1 MAGMLGERHYRAV
14 LDLVGEAHD
23 AGDLEEFRSV
33 LLPGLRRIVPSE
45 WASYN
50 EIHGTAGVLAT
61 IAEPDIDQA
70 LLPAWQAHHAQN
82 PLVVRFARTRDG
94 RAMRFSDVATRDQ
107 LERLPLFREVYGPL
121 GVAHQI
127 AFTLPSPVPLT
138 MGVAL
143 SRGRAAGDYDDEE
156 RLMLNLARPHLIQ
169 AYRNAQIRQRMTE
182 LLLATQRGLDGDE
195 RGIVMVE
202 RDGTIAFA
210 SSTALDLLE
219 QLGGKP
225 SAVGEPLPRRLSE
238 LGSPREG
245 TALLALADDTVL
257 VRRVRSGALTVI
269 LLETSRRVLSA
280 DALQGLGLTAREAQV
295 LVAIARGRSTAQTAQ
310 DLTISDRTVH
320 KHLQRIHSKLGVSG
334 RAQAIATAW
343 AAAEAAG
350 ATGEQATAGVGS

>member
-1 MAGMLGERHYRAV
+1 
-14 LDLVGEAHD
+14 
-23 AGDLEEFRSV
+23 
-33 LLPGLRRIVPSE
+33 
-45 WASYN
+45 
-50 EIHGTAGVLAT
+50 
-61 IAEPDIDQA
+61 
-70 LLPAWQAHHAQN
+70 
-82 PLVVRFARTRDG
+82 
-94 RAMRFSDVATRDQ
+94 
-107 LERLPLFREVYGPL
+107 
-121 GVAHQI
+121 
-127 AFTLPSPVPLT
+127 

-156 RLMLNLARPHLIQ
+156 RLMPNLARPHLIQ

-202 RDGTIAFA
+202 RDGTIVFA

-219 QLGGKP
+219 QLGGQTER
-225 SAVGEPLPRRLSE
+225 GRRAAAAPTSVE

-269 LLETSRRVLSA
+269 LLETSRRALSA

-295 LVAIARGRSTAQTAQ
+295 LVAIARGRSTAKTAQ
-310 DLTISDRTVH
+310 DLTISDRTAH
-320 KHLQRIHSKLGVSG
+320 KHLQRIHSKLGDSG

-350 ATGEQATAGVGS
+350 ATGEQSTAVGVSAEASSASLAAVRD